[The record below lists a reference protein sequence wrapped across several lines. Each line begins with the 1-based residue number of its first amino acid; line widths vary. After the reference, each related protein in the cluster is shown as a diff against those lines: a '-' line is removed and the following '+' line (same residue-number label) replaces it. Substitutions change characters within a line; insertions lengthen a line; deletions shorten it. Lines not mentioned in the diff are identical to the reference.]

1 MANPAPGF
9 AKKPDHRILL
19 DTGPDPVTV
28 TLNGEIVAATTSAV
42 ILREDGYPA
51 RAYVPRSDVTAG
63 LAPTDRTTHCPFKGD
78 TVHFDVTAGGER
90 VRDGAWSYEAPY
102 DEMSA
107 IAGHV
112 AFDDTFDIRIG

>member
-9 AKKPDHRILL
+9 RDRPDHAILL

-28 TLNGEIVAATTSAV
+28 TLNGALVAATTTAV

-51 RAYVPRSDVTAG
+51 RAYVPRKDVVAT
-63 LAPTDRTTHCPFKGD
+63 LEPTEKTTHCPFKGD
-78 TVHFDVTAGGER
+78 TAYFDVVADGER
-90 VRDGAWSYEAPY
+90 VANGAWSYEAPF
-102 DEMSA
+102 DEMRA

-112 AFDDTFDIRIG
+112 CFGDAFEVRIG

>member
-1 MANPAPGF
+1 MDNPAPGF
-9 AKKPDHRILL
+9 RKHPEHKILL

-28 TLNGEIVAATTSAV
+28 TLDGELVAATTTAV

-51 RAYVPRSDVTAG
+51 RAYVPRKDVTAE
-63 LAPTDRTTHCPFKGD
+63 LVQTEKTTHCPFKGD
-78 TVHFDVTAGGER
+78 TVYFDVMVRGEP
-90 VRDGAWSYEAPY
+90 VHHGAWSYEAPY

-112 AFDDTFDIRIG
+112 CFDDVFYVKVG

>member
-9 AKKPDHRILL
+9 RQKPDHKILL

-51 RAYVPRSDVTAG
+51 RAYVPRKDVTAP
-63 LAPTDRTTHCPFKGD
+63 LTPTDKTTHCPFKGD
-78 TVHFDVTAGGER
+78 TVYFDVTVGGDQ
-90 VRDGAWSYEAPY
+90 VKNAAWSYEAPY
-102 DEMSA
+102 DEMSP
-107 IAGHV
+107 IANHV
-112 AFDDTFDIRIG
+112 AFDDVFEVRIG